1 MCLYIQFVSSENNK
15 IIIEGYPYNPITSQD
30 ELDKYMEWLKRNT
43 IKSSRK

>member
-30 ELDKYMEWLKRNT
+30 ELDKYGLF
-43 IKSSRK
+43 